1 MSLFLK
7 KMFYRAAR
15 ISPCAMIIA
24 MIYLERLQLKNSEYL
39 ENVSPPGLF
48 VVTMVCALL
57 FKIRLL

>member
-1 MSLFLK
+1 MYLPVNIVF
-7 KMFYRAAR
+7 FRAAR

-48 VVTMVCALL
+48 VVTMACIA
-57 FKIRLL
+57 F